1 MAALIQPPEK
11 ETNVTPQELLTPAET
26 AAILRVSLGTLAN
39 WRTRHPC
46 PLPFVKL
53 GRLVRYRRD
62 DVDGFSGLGGEVTDD
77 GLEVIAAGAK
87 GSVSSA
93 QITPAGR

>member
-1 MAALIQPPEK
+1 M
-11 ETNVTPQELLTPAET
+11 TPQELLTPAET
-26 AAILRVSLGTLAN
+26 AAILRISLGTLAN

-62 DVDGFSGLGGEVTDD
+62 DVDSFSGLVEDAAREE
-77 GLEVIAAGAK
+77 LEVSAAGAK
-87 GSVSSA
+87 SSA
-93 QITPAGR
+93 SLPKTTVAGR

>member
-1 MAALIQPPEK
+1 M
-11 ETNVTPQELLTPAET
+11 TPQELLTPAET
-26 AAILRVSLGTLAN
+26 AAILRISLGTLAN

-62 DVDGFSGLGGEVTDD
+62 DVDSFGGLAVERVDAARARAPERTPVTP
-77 GLEVIAAGAK
+77 A
-87 GSVSSA
+87 VSKT
-93 QITPAGR
+93 TPAGR

>member
-1 MAALIQPPEK
+1 MI
-11 ETNVTPQELLTPAET
+11 PQELLTPAET
-26 AAILRVSLGTLAN
+26 AAILRISIGTLAN

-46 PLPFVKL
+46 PLPFVKV

-62 DVDGFSGLGGEVTDD
+62 AVDRFGGLVGDVTGD
-77 GLEVIAAGAK
+77 GLEVLAAGAK

-93 QITPAGR
+93 QITSAGR